1 MRAWM
6 ECAKVNEWGD
16 FAISDSAPRLRT
28 DVRIVADWLR
38 DGEGPSTGLP
48 GRFLLAFAPRQIAAL
63 SEYVDGALTPVLRW
77 RPDRTAA
84 PIEIAQSRDWH
95 RGEDDAP

>member
-1 MRAWM
+1 
-6 ECAKVNEWGD
+6 
-16 FAISDSAPRLRT
+16 
-28 DVRIVADWLR
+28 
-38 DGEGPSTGLP
+38 
-48 GRFLLAFAPRQIAAL
+48 
-63 SEYVDGALTPVLRW
+63 VDGALTPVLRW